1 MPRLLFEKTGSAV
14 WMSHLDLMRL
24 MQRAFKRAGLPLTHT
39 HGFNPRPS
47 VSIAL
52 PLSVGVES
60 VCEILD
66 FDLEG
71 DLPPMETIQTRLNA
85 ALVPGIT
92 VRQVYMDGR
101 KIRDLALLRC
111 RLGLEYDGGIP
122 AGATDAI
129 ATLFA
134 RESLMV
140 EKKSKNGILEQDIRP
155 MIREMFV
162 AQTGEKELRVE
173 ALITCQNPSLNP
185 MQLYGAI
192 VRYLPEVAP
201 DFCTCRREEL
211 YDEKET
217 IFVFTK

>member
-39 HGFNPRPS
+39 QGFNPRPS

-140 EKKSKNGILEQDIRP
+140 EKKSKNGIREQDIRP
-155 MIREMFV
+155 MIRELSV

-185 MQLYGAI
+185 VQLYGAI

-217 IFVFTK
+217 IFR